1 MIFRRP
7 YKVIQTVLVL
17 THPSYSM
24 SASPLLDL
32 GGENQQM
39 GVIETQ
45 IYNIFV
51 GWPGRIKLEKL
62 LSVLIM

>member
-1 MIFRRP
+1 
-7 YKVIQTVLVL
+7 
-17 THPSYSM
+17 M